1 MSITT
6 AAPTPHDRLA
16 PVSLLASLLALAC
29 APVLAEP
36 DLIAEG
42 LFCPKGLAFAPDGSL
57 YVAEAGSG
65 GTAPCISGADG
76 AEVCYGATGAIT
88 QVKNGAQRRIAS
100 GLPSL
105 AGPGGAAA
113 TGPHDVATL
122 GNGALLV
129 PIGLGSAPLHTAPG
143 GALEGTG
150 LGTLVRVDGKS
161 GRWTQVADIAA
172 HEAAENPDGLT
183 VPQTDP
189 PEPLLDT
196 NPFGVFALP
205 GRTLLADAGGNAVL
219 EATAAG
225 KLSVVAL
232 FANGTAPA
240 PPFLGLPPDTQLSVQ
255 PVPTAVAQGPN
266 GNLYVGQLT
275 GFPFPV
281 GEARVY
287 EIVPGGGVVHSIT
300 GFTNIVDLSFGPNG
314 LLYVVEISQSGLLS
328 GQMDGA
334 VWQVDLTQIDP
345 AVNPTDRD
353 AIATKVTDVFAPGG
367 AAIGP
372 DGALYV
378 TSGTILPGGGV
389 VLRYDLP

>member
-1 MSITT
+1 MSIRT
-6 AAPTPHDRLA
+6 AAPAPRGRLA
-16 PVSLLASLLALAC
+16 PVGLLASLLALAS

-36 DLIAEG
+36 EVVAEG
-42 LFCPKGLAFAPDGSL
+42 LYSPKGLAFAPDGSL

-65 GTAPCISGADG
+65 GAGPCITGAD
-76 AEVCYGATGAIT
+76 AVEVCYGATGAIT
-88 QVKNGAQRRIAS
+88 QVKNGTQRRIAS
-100 GLPSL
+100 GMPSL

-113 TGPHDVATL
+113 TGPHDVAML
-122 GNGALLV
+122 GNGSLLV
-129 PIGLGSAPLHTAPG
+129 PIGLGSMPVHTAPG
-143 GALEGTG
+143 GALAGTG

-172 HEAAENPDGLT
+172 YEAATNPDGLT

-196 NPFGVFALP
+196 NPFGVSALP

-225 KLSVVAL
+225 KLSVVAV
-232 FANGTAPA
+232 FANGLV
-240 PPFLGLPPDTQLSVQ
+240 PFPPPDGPNFSMQ

-287 EIVPGGGVVHSIT
+287 EIVPGGGIAHSVT
-300 GFTNIVDLSFGPNG
+300 GFTNIVDVTFGPDG
-314 LLYVVEISQSGLLS
+314 RMYVVEISQSGLLS

-334 VWQVDLTQIDP
+334 VWRVNLSQIDP
-345 AVNPTDRD
+345 SVNPTDRND
-353 AIATKVTDVFAPGG
+353 IATKVAEVFAPGG

-389 VLRYDLP
+389 VLRYELP